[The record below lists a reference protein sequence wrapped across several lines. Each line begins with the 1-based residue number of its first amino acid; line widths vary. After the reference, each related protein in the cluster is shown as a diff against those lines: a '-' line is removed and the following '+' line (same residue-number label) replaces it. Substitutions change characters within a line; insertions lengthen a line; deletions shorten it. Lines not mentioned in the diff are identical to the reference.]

1 MPPRFVD
8 TNILIRYFTRD
19 DETKAS
25 KALAL
30 LTRVERGQEQLETSI
45 IVIFETVYAL
55 RRLYQVPKAQ
65 IHELVGNLIRL
76 RGLHLPGKNLCLEAL
91 DLYLERN
98 ISFADCYN
106 AVYMR
111 GREIPEIYS
120 WDTDFDKMESIIRV
134 EQKNNTLCP

>member
-1 MPPRFVD
+1 MPSRFLD

-19 DETKAS
+19 DETKAR

-30 LTRVERGQEQLETSI
+30 LTRVERGEERIETST

-55 RRLYQVPKAQ
+55 RRLYQVPKAE

-76 RGLHLPGKNLCLEAL
+76 RGLHLPGKKLCLEAL

-111 GREIPEIYS
+111 GRQIPEIYS
-120 WDTDFDKMESIIRV
+120 WDTDFHKIEGITRV
-134 EQKNNTLCP
+134 EPED